1 MLQYLSINNYAL
13 IDTIEINFSKGF
25 SVITGET
32 GSGKSILLGALQ
44 LILGERADTKV
55 IYDKN
60 RKCVVEASFEINMYN
75 LSSFFSKNDLDF
87 DANQTIIRREI
98 YINGKSRAFINDCPV
113 KLDILNAFSK
123 HVIDIH
129 SQNQSLLINKTNYQI
144 QLIDKL
150 ASIKI
155 KSHKN

>member
-60 RKCVVEASFEINMYN
+60 RKCVIEASFGITGIIY
-75 LSSFFSKNDLDF
+75 LVFFLKMIL
-87 DANQTIIRREI
+87 ILMPI
-98 YINGKSRAFINDCPV
+98 
-113 KLDILNAFSK
+113 KL
-123 HVIDIH
+123 
-129 SQNQSLLINKTNYQI
+129 
-144 QLIDKL
+144 
-150 ASIKI
+150 
-155 KSHKN
+155 

>member
-60 RKCVVEASFEINMYN
+60 RKCVIEASFGINRYN
-75 LSSFFSKNDLDF
+75 LSSFFSK
-87 DANQTIIRREI
+87 
-98 YINGKSRAFINDCPV
+98 
-113 KLDILNAFSK
+113 
-123 HVIDIH
+123 
-129 SQNQSLLINKTNYQI
+129 
-144 QLIDKL
+144 
-150 ASIKI
+150 
-155 KSHKN
+155 